1 MQGGH
6 KNTIRVLVQASEVEQ
21 KSVFHGF
28 MQQTETELAVIV
40 WQICIC
46 MQHIW
51 NTKSESNVGI
61 FQLAPITF
69 ILPVQPM
76 FESYNCHNV
85 TSMTDKPK
93 SNIRLKPNF
102 KPSNKANTGWLL
114 TKPGFSGQPIRR
126 KHFWLWGTGP
136 TETMVKLIFLQLL
149 LLITPQAI
157 GTVNLYNVCK
167 W

>member
-61 FQLAPITF
+61 FQLAPSHSYYQCNQCLSPTTVIT
-69 ILPVQPM
+69 
-76 FESYNCHNV
+76 
-85 TSMTDKPK
+85 
-93 SNIRLKPNF
+93 
-102 KPSNKANTGWLL
+102 WLL
-114 TKPGFSGQPIRR
+114 WQISRNQIFGWSLTSSRVIKLTLDDFLRNQVLVVSQFEGNISDCEGQAQLRL
-126 KHFWLWGTGP
+126 WL
-136 TETMVKLIFLQLL
+136 
-149 LLITPQAI
+149 
-157 GTVNLYNVCK
+157 NLFFYNYFY
-167 W
+167 